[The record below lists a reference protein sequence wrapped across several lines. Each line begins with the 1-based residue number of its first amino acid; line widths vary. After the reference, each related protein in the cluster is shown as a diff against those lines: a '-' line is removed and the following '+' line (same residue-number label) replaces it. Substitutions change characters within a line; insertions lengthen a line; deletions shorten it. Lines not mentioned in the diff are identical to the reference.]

1 MFETEMGLLMVFVLK
16 RYLERFKDCCA
27 FHYKGNRMSF
37 MFFGVSSTKEIFLF
51 FGRGIDTYR
60 MTFPVVFGCQGQ
72 LQCLQGPDRI
82 ESLSPILSL
91 ACCSRAQPT
100 LYMDVMPIAQRN
112 SQGFFFSHDIHIF
125 IFPRPPDQFGR

>member
-27 FHYKGNRMSF
+27 FHDKGNRMSF
-37 MFFGVSSTKEIFLF
+37 MF

-82 ESLSPILSL
+82 ESLSPIRSL

-112 SQGFFFSHDIHIF
+112 SQGFFFHMISISSYFLD
-125 IFPRPPDQFGR
+125 PRTSLVGKFVVT